1 MENNN
6 NRRFYVRTY
15 LYKYFYVCS
24 DFLTFIVDQVK
35 SKAHA
40 IFARY
45 QASEAMFV
53 CQSCLKHLRQHVTEE
68 RSYFFDEAKKL
79 LIQYYIPVTES
90 AREMKVENNLSFV
103 TSSGIY

>member
-1 MENNN
+1 
-6 NRRFYVRTY
+6 
-15 LYKYFYVCS
+15 
-24 DFLTFIVDQVK
+24 
-35 SKAHA
+35 
-40 IFARY
+40 
-45 QASEAMFV
+45 MFV

-68 RSYFFDEAKKL
+68 RSYFFDEAKKF